1 MFDLPDFVELIKN
14 FTIRDGGSGNPLV
27 ILPCNIAWSTSLGSG
42 TEVEVLELDILFYV
56 TQVVDQIKYFSNPS
70 VQFNLNFHESEKSI

>member
-42 TEVEVLELDILFYV
+42 TEVEVLELDIFDV
-56 TQVVDQIKYFSNPS
+56 NQVVDQIKYLSKPS
-70 VQFNLNFHESEKSI
+70 VQLNFNFH

>member
-42 TEVEVLELDILFYV
+42 TEVEVLELDIFDV
-56 TQVVDQIKYFSNPS
+56 TQVVDQIKYFSKPS
-70 VQFNLNFHESEKSI
+70 VQWNFNFH